1 MELLIEVK
9 NVYGQELAYASNEI
23 AEKFVKLIGKKTFS
37 ITDLRQISDL
47 GYTVKVKTPE
57 INI

>member
-9 NVYGQELAYASNEI
+9 NVYGQELNYASNEI
-23 AEKFVKLIGKKTFS
+23 AEKFAKLLGKKTFS
-37 ITDLRQISDL
+37 LTDLRKISDL

-57 INI
+57 IHI